1 MLSENTI
8 SDRSANDLLAAI
20 LEQLL
25 QVDGIG

>member
-8 SDRSANDLLAAI
+8 SDRGANDLVAAI

>member
-8 SDRSANDLLAAI
+8 LDRGGSSLLAAI

-25 QVDGIG
+25 QVDGNG